1 MFWFWHAQF
10 SIMHRDKISGLCVYQ
25 ALAIIVATGIQ
36 NSSDLKQN
44 LQRLEIPVATRSLF
58 SENWT
63 RHWPHL
69 AVLNY
74 W

>member
-36 NSSDLKQN
+36 NSSDLK
-44 LQRLEIPVATRSLF
+44 LLD
-58 SENWT
+58 
-63 RHWPHL
+63 
-69 AVLNY
+69 
-74 W
+74 